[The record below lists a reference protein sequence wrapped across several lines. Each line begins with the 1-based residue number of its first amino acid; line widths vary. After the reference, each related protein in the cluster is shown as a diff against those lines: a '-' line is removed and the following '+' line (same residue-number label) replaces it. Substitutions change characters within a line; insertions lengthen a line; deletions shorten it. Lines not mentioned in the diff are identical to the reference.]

1 MTLFYVSLLCW
12 RKVCK
17 GIALTSYVSAGT
29 QYACLS
35 KDTGS
40 SACEDVFIHTHT
52 RRGKVLLVYF
62 RKWLCGNIR
71 FVPNWHTDWHHFL
84 YPKLGSVP
92 RSGKQQ
98 SAFFAS
104 RGVYLLWD
112 RRLYW
117 WMLRAGRL
125 CLRNLLIL
133 NLNISVHA
141 TFQLCVWIN
150 RHNLIIR

>member
-1 MTLFYVSLLCW
+1 MEGNCLDFVCICRNTISLPVEGYWELNMQGC
-12 RKVCK
+12 V
-17 GIALTSYVSAGT
+17 Y
-29 QYACLS
+29 
-35 KDTGS
+35 
-40 SACEDVFIHTHT
+40 TH
-52 RRGKVLLVYF
+52 RGKVLLVYF

-104 RGVYLLWD
+104 RGVYLSWD

-117 WMLRAGRL
+117 WMLLAGRVCL
-125 CLRNLLIL
+125 CNLLIL
-133 NLNISVHA
+133 ILNISVHA
-141 TFQLCVWIN
+141 LLSSFDLTWLNWQKLT
-150 RHNLIIR
+150 HNLMMQ